1 MNIAD
6 KKVDKIAW
14 TRYQGKLYGVAHNK
28 AGEPLG
34 NVRVE
39 NGDKRYRIVAQNFID
54 DSSSTPRKHL
64 STIGIINKILSYNS
78 VSLISVF
85 NSNIS

>member
-54 DSSSTPRKHL
+54 DSYSAKMLPWSTGGASLKQEAI
-64 STIGIINKILSYNS
+64 STL
-78 VSLISVF
+78 VDLLVD
-85 NSNIS
+85 